1 MLICAKC
8 QKEIKYMVGKN
19 NEIYT
24 LDPTLKTIVT
34 ERGAIIKG
42 YSIHKCDSQG
52 IKNDK
57 R

>member
-19 NEIYT
+19 SEIFT